1 MIFLVDC
8 NNFYVSCERLFRPDL
23 QNLPVVVLSNN
34 DGCIISR
41 SSEAKK
47 IGINMGEPIFKIRN
61 LIKENNVHVFSS
73 NFSLYGEISNR
84 IMLELKKFSS
94 ELEIYSIDEAFM
106 QINYT
111 DNFLTI
117 SKEIIDHINKIIGIP
132 VSVGV
137 ASTKT
142 LSKIAL
148 MFAKNNFN
156 NNFILEEK
164 LNIPAI
170 LKSLDVEEIWG
181 IGSKYKKYFSQNK
194 IFTAYDFINTNK
206 SWILNKMNINV
217 LRTREELKGISC
229 FPIITSNPPKK
240 SITVSRSFRNNI
252 NNYVELEKRISDYAF
267 TCSRKLRKEN
277 LIAYTLSIFIVTNKY
292 RKDNKSSYYGFISDD
307 FLVSTNSY
315 IEIVKLSNK
324 LLRKIYKK
332 NFSYKKG
339 GVILSK
345 LSNKNSYQTSYLK
358 LNSSNKQHAL
368 MNSIDYI
375 NTTFGPEKIKLASQN
390 LKDISSLSK
399 KNLSPKYINS
409 WDDIPNIYI

>member
-23 QNLPVVVLSNN
+23 QNSPVVVLSNN

-41 SSEAKK
+41 SSEAKN

-61 LIKENNVHVFSS
+61 LIKKNNVHVFSS
-73 NFSLYGEISNR
+73 NFELYGEISDR

-94 ELEIYSIDEAFM
+94 ELEVYSIDEAFM
-106 QINYT
+106 KINYT
-111 DNFLTI
+111 SDFSTI
-117 SKEIIDHINKIIGIP
+117 SKEIVDHIKKITGIP

-142 LSKIAL
+142 LSKIAI
-148 MFAKNNFN
+148 MFAKIKSN
-156 NNFILEEK
+156 NNFILQET
-164 LNIPAI
+164 LNISTI
-170 LKSLDVEEIWG
+170 LKSLDVGEIWG
-181 IGSKYKKYFSQNK
+181 IGSKYKKYFYQNK

-206 SWILNKMNINV
+206 SWIINKMNINV

-229 FPIITSNPPKK
+229 FPIINSNSPKK

-252 NNYVELEKRISDYAF
+252 NNYIELEKRISDYAF

-277 LIAYTLSIFIVTNKY
+277 LRAYTLSIFIITNKY
-292 RKDNKSSYYGFISDD
+292 RKDNNSSYYGFISDD

-315 IEIVKLSNK
+315 IDIVKLSNK
-324 LLRKIYKK
+324 LLRKIFKK
-332 NFSYKKG
+332 NFSYKKA

-345 LSNKNSYQTSYLK
+345 LSNQDNYQTSYLK
-358 LNSSNKQHAL
+358 LPSSKKQHSL

-375 NTTFGPEKIKLASQN
+375 NTTFGPEKIKIASQN
-390 LKDISSLSK
+390 LEDISILSRTK
-399 KNLSPKYINS
+399 LSPKYINS
-409 WDDIPNIYI
+409 WNDIPNIYI